1 MSSPRVTRGIGALV
15 ARPEKVA
22 TQPTLPVPPTPA
34 ADRPALRGDLVIRRL
49 VQMGEVKW
57 VVKDPVA
64 NAYYNFDDTQW
75 GVIELFDGTRTVA
88 EIHETY
94 QARFPKETIEKTL
107 VLDFE
112 DFLRELD
119 FLQKSA
125 AERSLAVL
133 ARLKGARQRAA
144 EEKAEGFNPFFLLF
158 HVLDPDR
165 FLARTLRYVRWLW
178 KPAVIA
184 FACCLFAWTI
194 GIVGLHWDEI
204 WGGTKVMYAL
214 ASKPFLDL
222 IQFIII
228 LTGIGA
234 IHEFAHGYVCK
245 MYGGE
250 VHDIGIALVY
260 FTPAFYC
267 NTTDSL
273 LFENKWHGLWV
284 TAAGIYVEAWICS
297 IATIFWVAS
306 YPDTVLHQFA
316 FNAMLFTGVSTVF
329 FNINPLIKI
338 DGYYALTSLVEIS
351 ELREESLRHIGLSLQ
366 RNVLHLPVDVPAASR
381 RKRRI
386 YWIYGTL
393 ALAWLVVV
401 MRFIGGLFYNLYA
414 KFVPNFAIIL
424 LLLTMY
430 RLFRKRVRLAT
441 RTARLFYLDK
451 KELLMS
457 PRMRRIL
464 LASAVALIVLL
475 GFPWTRR
482 TLRSQAVLRPLT
494 TARLE
499 APEDAVV
506 ERALVREGD
515 QVEKGQPLFRLS
527 SPAAVELV
535 TRLETERQHLTQK
548 ASRARQAAEATGV
561 YVSERQQASVQAA
574 LSSGEKREERL
585 LIRSPI
591 SGRVLTP
598 YIEDLEGQAVPAGAF
613 LAEVGDTRQMKA
625 ELAVSERLL
634 DDLQKGA
641 AVSALVRGRL
651 GALHGTV
658 VSISPATLAQPG
670 TATAQRDPEAP
681 TLRPDQFVAVAVF
694 ENANGQLLSGM
705 EANAKIYG
713 RRASVLSRAAR
724 LLTRWGQSVFW

>member
-1 MSSPRVTRGIGALV
+1 VSSQRITRGIGAFV
-15 ARPEKVA
+15 DRSEKA
-22 TQPTLPVPPTPA
+22 SEQPTPRVPSTA
-34 ADRPALRGDLVIRRL
+34 ADARPALRGDLVIRRQ

-64 NAYYNFDDTQW
+64 NAYYNFDNTQW
-75 GVIELFDGTRTVA
+75 SVIELFDGTRTVA
-88 EIHETY
+88 EIHDAY
-94 QARFPKETIEKTL
+94 QARFPKEIIEKAL
-107 VLDFE
+107 ILDFE
-112 DFLRELD
+112 EFLRELD

-125 AERSLAVL
+125 AERSQAVL

-165 FLARTLRYVRWLW
+165 FLGRTLKYVRWLW
-178 KPAVIA
+178 KPSVIA

-194 GIVGLHWDEI
+194 GIIGLHWDEI

-228 LTGIGA
+228 LTAIGA

-284 TAAGIYVEAWICS
+284 TTAGIYIEAWICS

-351 ELREESLRHIGLSLQ
+351 ELREESLRYIGLWLQ
-366 RNVLHLPVDVPAASR
+366 RNVLHLPVDVPAVSR
-381 RKRRI
+381 RKRRV

-401 MRFIGGLFYNLYA
+401 MRFIGGLIYNLYA
-414 KFVPNFAIIL
+414 KYVPNFAVVL

-464 LASAVALIVLL
+464 IASAAALILL
-475 GFPWTRR
+475 LCFPWTRR
-482 TLRSQAVLRPLT
+482 TLRSEAVLRPLT
-494 TARLE
+494 TVRLE

-506 ERALVREGD
+506 DQVLVREGD
-515 QVEKGQPLFRLS
+515 HVEAGQPIFRLS
-527 SPAAVELV
+527 SPEAVELV
-535 TRLETERQHLTQK
+535 TRLEAERQHLKQE

-561 YVSERQQASVQAA
+561 YVSEQRQVSVQAA
-574 LSSGEKREERL
+574 LSSGVEREERL
-585 LIRSPI
+585 LVRSSI
-591 SGRVLTP
+591 AGRVLTP
-598 YIEDLEGQAVPAGAF
+598 YIEDLKGQAVPAGSL
-613 LAEVGDTRQMKA
+613 LAEVGDIRRMRA
-625 ELAVSERLL
+625 ELGVSERLL

-641 AVSALVRGRL
+641 TVSALLPGRF
-651 GALHGTV
+651 GMLHGTIM
-658 VSISPATLAQPG
+658 SISPATLAQPQ
-670 TATAQRDPEAP
+670 TATAERDPAAP

-694 ENANGQLLSGM
+694 ENPGGQLLPGM
-705 EANAKIYG
+705 EAKAKIYG
-713 RRASVLSRAAR
+713 RRASALSRVVR
-724 LLTRWGQSVFW
+724 LLKRWSQSVFW